1 MGRIQLLPAKV
12 VQGGPAMAFF
22 DLCVGTREPAWTP
35 VIGMRGKVHGPYG
48 WLFEAFAN
56 GLVGLPPLHST
67 P

>member
-12 VQGGPAMAFF
+12 VQGGPVMAFF
-22 DLCVGTREPAWTP
+22 DLGVGSAEPGAP
-35 VIGMRGKVHGPYG
+35 AIGMRGKVHGPYG